1 LCALFS
7 LVANHLFSARPLDMD
22 IHLQSFQIPHFPSLM
37 IAMSKPAY
45 LAVMEYSPTKPVII
59 FVPSR
64 RQCRLTADDILAHCG
79 ADEAADRFLNIEEAD
94 LQPHLDHLTDT
105 GLAETLKHGI
115 GYYHEALTKQDKR
128 IVERLFQSGA
138 IQVLIASKVGHHFC
152 SCFIVSSHVYGRI
165 LHGAYLLR
173 PTWLLSWGYNTMREK
188 STVT

>member
-1 LCALFS
+1 
-7 LVANHLFSARPLDMD
+7 MD
-22 IHLQSFQIPHFPSLM
+22 IHLQSFSIPHFPSLM

-45 LAVMEYSPTKPVII
+45 LAVLEYSPTKPVII

-105 GLAETLKHGI
+105 GLAETLKHGV
-115 GYYHEALTKQDKR
+115 GYYHEALSKQDKR

-138 IQVLIASKVGHHFC
+138 IQILIASKVVTHLLC
-152 SCFIVSSHVYGRI
+152 SLIYLYTSVCRTPR
-165 LHGAYLLR
+165 GAF
-173 PTWLLSWGYNTMREK
+173 LSLAIW
-188 STVT
+188 